1 MSADPPKKPKDIKD
15 LKARLG
21 RTIVPTTQKGGV
33 PAPSLGGDAPGEGIA
48 PPSFVAPVDAAAP
61 PSVTPPPAFATAPG
75 LASVAPPP
83 FMQPA
88 AAPAAPAA
96 PAAAP
101 RPADPFAAVPSY
113 SEGPREVRLVI
124 DEKPVD
130 DSEIGRKQRG
140 RTFIVLALG
149 VLLGG
154 ALGFGT
160 GNVVEQNRL
169 RGQVI
174 ADGKEIYNSVHSA
187 SDVVNQSKRLVGA
200 ALEKASANP
209 PSVDFASIEQLRA
222 LKKPFEAGVF
232 ARRKY
237 GAFQPGTVDALFEY
251 YNNVN
256 LLWDKIASL
265 SARTLNQGARTEL
278 TNAAQ
283 AAGELATTAYGL
295 VPRSIE
301 GALVGTLVFVDPP
314 PAPPAGEQPQ
324 PRTEASVRA
333 TRGGAAATK
342 KIYTGQSLEEDPS
355 QYVILVEG
363 ASSVNVLGQQANAFG
378 QYRANLAE
386 LKTLL
391 DKTIEIQGRLETEL
405 GQIAALSN

>member
-256 LLWDKIASL
+256 PLWDKIASL
-265 SARTLNQGARTEL
+265 SART
-278 TNAAQ
+278 
-283 AAGELATTAYGL
+283 LATTAYGL

>member
-1 MSADPPKKPKDIKD
+1 MF
-15 LKARLG
+15 G
-21 RTIVPTTQKGGV
+21 
-33 PAPSLGGDAPGEGIA
+33 AP
-48 PPSFVAPVDAAAP
+48 
-61 PSVTPPPAFATAPG
+61 PG

-96 PAAAP
+96 PAPAP
-101 RPADPFAAVPSY
+101 GPADPFAPMPSY

-130 DSEIGRKQRG
+130 DAEIGRKQRG
-140 RTFIVLALG
+140 RVFIVLALG
-149 VLLGG
+149 ILLGG

-174 ADGKEIYNSVHSA
+174 ADGKEIYASVHTA
-187 SDVVNQSKRLVGA
+187 SDVVNQSKRLVTT
-200 ALEKASANP
+200 ALAKASANP
-209 PSVDFASIEQLRA
+209 PTVDFASVEQLRG

-256 LLWDKIASL
+256 LLWEKFASV

-283 AAGELATTAYGL
+283 AAGELASTQYGL
-295 VPRSIE
+295 VPRSLE

-333 TRGGAAATK
+333 NRGGAAATK
-342 KIYTGQSLEEDPS
+342 KIYTGQSLEDEPS
-355 QYVILVEG
+355 QYVVLVEG
-363 ASSVNVLGQQANAFG
+363 QSSINVLGQQANSFG
-378 QYRANLAE
+378 QYRASLTE
-386 LKTLL
+386 LKALL
-391 DKTIEIQGRLETEL
+391 DKTIEVQGRLETEL

>member
-1 MSADPPKKPKDIKD
+1 
-15 LKARLG
+15 
-21 RTIVPTTQKGGV
+21 
-33 PAPSLGGDAPGEGIA
+33 
-48 PPSFVAPVDAAAP
+48 
-61 PSVTPPPAFATAPG
+61 
-75 LASVAPPP
+75 
-83 FMQPA
+83 MQPA

-96 PAAAP
+96 PAAAAPAP
-101 RPADPFAAVPSY
+101 RPADPFAAVPAY
-113 SEGPREVRLVI
+113 AEGPREVRLVI

-140 RTFIVLALG
+140 RVFIVLALG

-169 RGQVI
+169 RSQVI

-187 SDVVNQSKRLVGA
+187 ADVVNQSKRLIGGA
-200 ALEKASANP
+200 LAKASANP
-209 PSVDFASIEQLRA
+209 PAVDFASIEQLRG

-283 AAGELATTAYGL
+283 AAGELATTSYGL

-301 GALVGTLVFVDPP
+301 GALVGTLVFVDAP
-314 PAPPAGEQPQ
+314 PAPPAGQQPQ

-363 ASSVNVLGQQANAFG
+363 QSSINVLGQQANAFG
-378 QYRANLAE
+378 QYRANLTE